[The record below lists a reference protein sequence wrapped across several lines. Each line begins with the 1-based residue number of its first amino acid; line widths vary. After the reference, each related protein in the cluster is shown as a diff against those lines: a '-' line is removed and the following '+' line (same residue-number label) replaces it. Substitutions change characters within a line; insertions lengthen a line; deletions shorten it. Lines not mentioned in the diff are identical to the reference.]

1 MKAKK
6 FLTGMSAVTLAAI
19 MMTAVSA
26 SAAAEDEPKVD
37 EATSSTDVIVSSEG
51 DVVESSEA
59 DEEASSE
66 AGEGDVEESKAD
78 TPVLDSEAPDSSAAD
93 EAEPEKEPF
102 TSVTEGDELI
112 PGETDEKGSSVVVVP
127 SDKVADLPEGEK
139 VGVTVEFETLE
150 SYYDPDA
157 TGTVTEGALKKANIA
172 FVIDTTGSMGGYI
185 KNVKANLA
193 DFVKGLKDK
202 GVEPTM
208 SIIEYRDITSD
219 GKDSTIFH
227 TFGDSKWTTDIDAV
241 IAEFDKLTV
250 GGGGD
255 GPETTLDAFDK
266 LFSEDPS
273 WYKMEGS
280 SFVFVLTDATTK
292 EGENASASGRTLA
305 EWGDIMA
312 KDGIE
317 VSVVA
322 SSYLEKDYEDLYGKT
337 GGNFFKISGDNYSE
351 LMLDYATSISSHI
364 DHTVPYTDRS
374 ITLAGLKKYAVS
386 EVGAGTVTFILTPD
400 EAKALLGA
408 DATDEFLSKFTFK
421 LHGVDVVKVTITT
434 DTEDMTETEGVT
446 TVPSDAPASSA
457 KDPDANPETG
467 SSAKSMAAVLALAG
481 AVLATRRVKKD

>member
-37 EATSSTDVIVSSEG
+37 ETASSTDVVVSSEG
-51 DVVESSEA
+51 DVETSEAEKEETDEIEVSEA
-59 DEEASSE
+59 DVVTSE
-66 AGEGDVEESKAD
+66 ADIPDV
-78 TPVLDSEAPDSSAAD
+78 DSSAAE
-93 EAEPEKEPF
+93 EAEPEKESF
-102 TSVTEGDELI
+102 ISVTEGDELI
-112 PGETDEKGSSVVVVP
+112 PGETDEKGSSVVIVP

-139 VGVTVEFETLE
+139 VGVTVDFETIE

-157 TGTVTEGALKKANIA
+157 TGTVEGALKKANIA

-185 KNVKANLA
+185 KNVKENLS

-208 SIIEYRDITSD
+208 SIIEYRDITAD

-227 TFGDSKWTTDIDAV
+227 TFGDSRWTTDIDAV

-250 GGGGD
+250 DGGGD

-266 LFSEDPS
+266 LFEEDPT
-273 WYKMEGS
+273 WYKMDGS

-292 EGENASASGRTLA
+292 EGEDASASGRTLA

-312 KDGIE
+312 KEGIQ

-322 SSYLEKDYEDLYGKT
+322 SSYLEDDYEDLYGKT
-337 GGNFFKISGDNYSE
+337 GGNFFKISGDNYSD
-351 LMLDYATSISSHI
+351 LMLEYATSISSHI

-386 EVGAGTVTFILTPD
+386 ETGAGTVTFILTPD
-400 EAKALLGA
+400 EAKTLLGA
-408 DATDEFLSKFTFK
+408 DATDELLSKFTFK

-434 DTEDMTETEGVT
+434 DTEDLTETEGVT
-446 TVPSDAPASSA
+446 DVPSDAPASSA
-457 KDPDANPETG
+457 KNPDSNPETG
-467 SSAKSMAAVLALAG
+467 SSAKSIAAVLALAG
-481 AVLATRRVKKD
+481 AVLATRKVKKD

>member
-26 SAAAEDEPKVD
+26 SAAAEDELKVD
-37 EATSSTDVIVSSEG
+37 ETASSTDVIVSSEV
-51 DVVESSEA
+51 DVESSEA
-59 DEEASSE
+59 EKEETDETE
-66 AGEGDVEESKAD
+66 DSKAD
-78 TPVLDSEAPDSSAAD
+78 VPATSEAEAPDADSSAAE

-102 TSVTEGDELI
+102 ISVTEGDELI
-112 PGETDEKGSSVVVVP
+112 PGETDEKGSSVVIVP
-127 SDKVADLPEGEK
+127 SDKVADLPEGET
-139 VGVTVEFETLE
+139 VGVTVDFETIE

-157 TGTVTEGALKKANIA
+157 EGTVTEGTLKKANIA

-185 KNVKANLA
+185 KNVKENLA

-208 SIIEYRDITSD
+208 SIIEYRDITAD

-227 TFGDSKWTTDIDAV
+227 TFGDSRWTTDIDAV
-241 IAEFDKLTV
+241 IAEFESLKV

-266 LFSEDPS
+266 LFEEDPT

-292 EGENASASGRTLA
+292 EGEGVSASGRTLA

-322 SSYLEKDYEDLYGKT
+322 SSYLEEDYEDLYGKT
-337 GGNFFKISGDNYSE
+337 GGSFFKISGDNYSD

-386 EVGAGTVTFILTPD
+386 ETGAGTVTFILTPD

-408 DATDEFLSKFTFK
+408 DATDELLSKYTFK

-434 DTEDMTETEGVT
+434 DTEDLTETEGVT
-446 TVPSDAPASSA
+446 PVSTDAPASSA

-467 SSAKSMAAVLALAG
+467 SSAKGVAAVLALAG
-481 AVLATRRVKKD
+481 AVLATRKVKKD